1 MDENLIKK
9 INLLANVE
17 LPNYSSKEKVLYY
30 KDLLKRLDRLLNDKN
45 INLDDFEQ
53 LHEIKKQIMSKI
65 NTEKGKME

>member
-53 LHEIKKQIMSKI
+53 LLEIKKQIMSKI

>member
-9 INLLANVE
+9 INLLTNVE

-53 LHEIKKQIMSKI
+53 LLEIKKQIMSKI